1 VRPGIRRDV
10 LEPLYAQVTSDT
22 LNEILHVRQVGWLS
36 EDTLAR
42 SERMAAHAGLE
53 IRYPM
58 LDREML
64 EVTAAIPG
72 AMKVR
77 RRGLGFTTK
86 WPLRLAMEGRIPDQL
101 LNRPKRT
108 LSSPLDR
115 WLDRDGLGFLVERT
129 EALCADGLFHA
140 EAVRR
145 MVSEHRSGA
154 RDHATRLWTLLFFQ
168 AWRASL

>member
-1 VRPGIRRDV
+1 
-10 LEPLYAQVTSDT
+10 
-22 LNEILHVRQVGWLS
+22 VRQIGWLC
-36 EDTLAR
+36 EDTIAR

-64 EVTAAIPG
+64 EVAASIPG

-101 LNRPKRT
+101 LHRPKRT
-108 LSSPLDR
+108 LPSPLDA
-115 WLDRDGLGFLVERT
+115 WLRGPGAAFLTERT
-129 EALCADGLFHA
+129 EAICADGYFHA
-140 EAVRR
+140 DAVRR
-145 MVSEHRSGA
+145 IVSEHRSGF
-154 RDHATRLWTLLFFQ
+154 RDHATRLWTLVFFQ